1 MFALMNLKSVFKRL
15 LPSWTLLNLVLTVMS
30 IVSAIILYL
39 TNTLFPSTRQVLQ
52 LTVISFVNALFLFYW
67 TFWILLIGPPIFGAL
82 YLSRTEPDYYRFAVQ
97 NIAAVV
103 VLFVIKIAFNFDILS
118 MAV

>member
-1 MFALMNLKSVFKRL
+1 MMDLKSVFKKL

-39 TNTLFPSTRQVLQ
+39 TNTLFPSTRHVLQ
-52 LTVISFVNALFLFYW
+52 LTVISLVNTLFIFYW
-67 TFWILLIGPPIFGAL
+67 TFWILLAGPPIFGAL
-82 YLSRTEPDYYRFAVQ
+82 YLSRAEPDYYRFAVQ

-103 VLFVIKIAFNFDILS
+103 VLFVIKLVFNFDILS
-118 MAV
+118 MTA